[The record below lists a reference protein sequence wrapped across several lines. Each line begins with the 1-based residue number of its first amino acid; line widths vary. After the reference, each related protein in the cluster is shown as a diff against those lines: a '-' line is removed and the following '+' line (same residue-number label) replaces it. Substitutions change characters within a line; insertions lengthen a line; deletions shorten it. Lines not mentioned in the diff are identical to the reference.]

1 MKSFWLQNEFYYLKV
16 EDKNILTTEDV
27 WLNDRI
33 MDAVQKLICK
43 ALGKIDSYQLVLN
56 SEKKTNYPLRT
67 VNNEHYDGNS
77 HWLLYFCSSGR
88 VQICDNLESHAS
100 RITLRNLNAL
110 YQSLKNTTS
119 GKLT

>member
-16 EDKNILTTEDV
+16 EDKNILTTEDA

-33 MDAVQKLICK
+33 MDAAQKLICK

-56 SEKKTNYPLRT
+56 SEKKTNYPFRT

-77 HWLLYFCSSGR
+77 R
-88 VQICDNLESHAS
+88 LESVIGNREIGFTENDSA
-100 RITLRNLNAL
+100 TEFLA
-110 YQSLKNTTS
+110 
-119 GKLT
+119 